1 MTAGAGHGRGKLE
14 GKVAVVTGA
23 ASGIGAGIAVAFA
36 GEGADVAVLDLVEEQ
51 EARPVLARVEEQGR
65 TALFVRADVSDE
77 TSVQAAAD
85 QVLRRFGRVDVLV
98 NNAGI
103 FTESLLE
110 DLSVADW
117 DRVVGVNLRGT
128 FLCTR
133 ALLGQMLERGDG
145 RIINIASQL
154 GQIGGAAVAHYSA
167 SKAGV
172 IGLTKALAREVA
184 GRGVLVN
191 AIAPGPIRTPLLES
205 ETEEWRSAKLAE
217 LPIGRFG
224 EVDEVTPTAV
234 LLASDDGSYYVG
246 QTLGPN
252 GGDVML

>member
-1 MTAGAGHGRGKLE
+1 MTGRLAGR
-14 GKVAVVTGA
+14 VALVTGA
-23 ASGIGAGIAVAFA
+23 ASGIGAGIALAFA
-36 GEGADVAVLDLVEEQ
+36 REGADVCLVDIVDEATASPVLDTVRGHG
-51 EARPVLARVEEQGR
+51 ADAAYIR
-65 TALFVRADVSDE
+65 TDVADEHSVRAMAEDALS
-77 TSVQAAAD
+77 
-85 QVLRRFGRVDVLV
+85 RFGRVDVLV

-103 FTESLLE
+103 FTQSLLE
-110 DLSVADW
+110 DMPVEDW
-117 DRVVGVNLRGT
+117 DRIIAVNLRGT

-133 ALLGQMLERGDG
+133 FLIGHMLERGSG

-154 GQIGGAAVAHYSA
+154 GQIGGAEVAHYSA

-172 IGLTKALAREVA
+172 IGLTKALAREVSN
-184 GRGVLVN
+184 RGVLVN
-191 AIAPGPIRTPLLES
+191 AIAPGPIQTPILDS
-205 ETEEWRSAKLAE
+205 ETDEWRSAKLAE

-224 EVDEVTPTAV
+224 TVAEATPTAV

>member
-1 MTAGAGHGRGKLE
+1 VGQVGGRI
-14 GKVAVVTGA
+14 AVITGG
-23 ASGIGAGIAVAFA
+23 ASGIGAGIAGAFA
-36 GEGADVAVLDLVEEQ
+36 REGADIVVADRTSEQ
-51 EARPVLARVEEQGR
+51 QARPVIEAIGGHGR
-65 TALFVRADVSDE
+65 EALFVRTDVSDE
-77 TSVQAAAD
+77 ASVRAMADAALA
-85 QVLRRFGRVDVLV
+85 RFGRVDILV

-110 DLSVADW
+110 DMPVADW
-117 DRVVGVNLRGT
+117 DKVVATNLRGP
-128 FLCTR
+128 FLCSR
-133 ALLGQMLERGDG
+133 ALIGQMLERGDG

-154 GQIGGAAVAHYSA
+154 GQIGALSAAHYCA

-184 GRGVLVN
+184 TRGVLVN
-191 AIAPGPIRTPLLES
+191 AIAPGPIETPMLAS
-205 ETEEWRSAKLAE
+205 ETEQWRSAKLAE

-224 EVDEVTPTAV
+224 TVDEVTPTAV
-234 LLASDDGSYYVG
+234 LLASSDGSYYVG

>member
-1 MTAGAGHGRGKLE
+1 MKKLDGRI
-14 GKVAVVTGA
+14 AVITGA
-23 ASGIGAGIAVAFA
+23 ASGIGRGIAVAFA
-36 GEGADVAVLDLVEEQ
+36 REGAHIVVADRVHESEAAAVLSEIA
-51 EARPVLARVEEQGR
+51 EAGTRS
-65 TALFVRADVSDE
+65 LFVRTDVSDE
-77 TSVQAAAD
+77 ASVRHMAD
-85 QVLRRFGRVDVLV
+85 VALREFGRVDILV

-110 DLSVADW
+110 DISVEDW
-117 DRVVGVNLRGT
+117 DRVVNTNLRGT

-133 ALLGQMLERGDG
+133 VLIGQMLARRDG

-154 GQIGGAAVAHYSA
+154 GQIGGTSVPHYVA

-191 AIAPGPIRTPLLES
+191 AIAPGPIETPLLES

-224 EVDEVTPTAV
+224 RVDEVTPTAV
-234 LLASDDGSYYVG
+234 LLASADGSYYVG

>member
-1 MTAGAGHGRGKLE
+1 MSKLE
-14 GKVAVVTGA
+14 GRVALVTGA
-23 ASGIGAGIAVAFA
+23 ASGIGQAIAIAFA
-36 GEGADVAVLDLVEEQ
+36 REGADVVVADRSDVTQAAV
-51 EARPVLARVEEQGR
+51 VLAAIAEAGGE
-65 TALFVRADVSDE
+65 ALFVQTDVSDE
-77 TSVQAAAD
+77 ASVNQMAAAA
-85 QVLRRFGRVDVLV
+85 LAHFGRVDILV

-110 DLSVADW
+110 NMPIEDW
-117 DRVVGVNLRGT
+117 DRVLGVNLRGT
-128 FLCTR
+128 FLCSR
-133 ALLGQMLERGDG
+133 ALVGQMLERGDG

-154 GQIGGAAVAHYSA
+154 GQIGGTSVAHYVA

-184 GRGVLVN
+184 HRGVLVN
-191 AIAPGPIRTPLLES
+191 AIAPGPIETPLLES

-217 LPIGRFG
+217 LPIRRFG
-224 EVDEVTPTAV
+224 TVDEVTPTAV
-234 LLASDDGSYYVG
+234 LLASSDGSYYVG

>member
-1 MTAGAGHGRGKLE
+1 MGKLD

-23 ASGIGAGIAVAFA
+23 ASGIGRGIAVAFA
-36 GEGADVAVLDLVEEQ
+36 GEGADIAVVDIAQQDQAASVLAAVTALGRRAFFVRCDVSQEADVAAMAGAVL
-51 EARPVLARVEEQGR
+51 GH
-65 TALFVRADVSDE
+65 
-77 TSVQAAAD
+77 
-85 QVLRRFGRVDVLV
+85 FGRVDILV

-103 FTESLLE
+103 FTQSLLA
-110 DLSVADW
+110 DMSVTDW
-117 DRVVGVNLRGT
+117 DQVLGVNLRGT

-133 ALLGQMLERGDG
+133 MLIGQMLERGSG

-154 GQIGGAAVAHYSA
+154 GQIGGVEAVHYSA

-172 IGLTKALAREVA
+172 IGLTKALAREVSA
-184 GRGVLVN
+184 AGVLVN
-191 AIAPGPIRTPLLES
+191 AIAPGPISTPLLDG

-217 LPIGRFG
+217 LPMGRFG
-224 EVDEVTPTAV
+224 TVAEVTPTAV
-234 LLASDDGSYYVG
+234 LLASDDGAYYAG

>member
-1 MTAGAGHGRGKLE
+1 MKKLDGRI
-14 GKVAVVTGA
+14 AVITGA
-23 ASGIGAGIAVAFA
+23 ASGIGRGIAVAFA
-36 GEGADVAVLDLVEEQ
+36 REGAHIVVADRVDESAAAVLSEIA
-51 EARPVLARVEEQGR
+51 EAGTRGV
-65 TALFVRADVSDE
+65 FVRTDVSDE
-77 TSVQAAAD
+77 ASVRHMAD
-85 QVLRRFGRVDVLV
+85 VALREFGRVDILV

-110 DLSVADW
+110 DMSVEDW
-117 DRVVGVNLRGT
+117 DRVVNTNLRGT
-128 FLCTR
+128 FLCSR
-133 ALLGQMLERGDG
+133 VLIGQMLARRDG

-154 GQIGGAAVAHYSA
+154 GQIGGTSVPHYVA

-184 GRGVLVN
+184 SRGVLVN
-191 AIAPGPIRTPLLES
+191 AIAPGPIETPLLDS
-205 ETEEWRSAKLAE
+205 ETEEWRRAKLAE

-224 EVDEVTPTAV
+224 RVDEVTPTAV
-234 LLASDDGSYYVG
+234 LLASADGSYYVG

>member
-1 MTAGAGHGRGKLE
+1 MSGRGRLA
-14 GKVAVVTGA
+14 GRVAVVTGA

-36 GEGADVAVLDLVEEQ
+36 EEGADIVVA
-51 EARPVLARVEEQGR
+51 EASPEAVAEPVLEAVRRHGQR
-65 TALFVRADVSDE
+65 ALYVQTDVADAGA
-77 TSVQAAAD
+77 VQRMADAA
-85 QVLRRFGRVDVLV
+85 LSRFGQVDILV

-103 FTESLLE
+103 FTESRVE
-110 DLSVADW
+110 QMPVEDW
-117 DRVVGVNLRGT
+117 DRVLGVNLRGT

-133 ALLGQMLERGDG
+133 FLLPQMLERRWG

-154 GQIGGAAVAHYSA
+154 GQIGGADVAHYSA

-172 IGLTKALAREVA
+172 IGFTKALAREVST
-184 GRGVLVN
+184 RGVLVN
-191 AIAPGPIRTPLLES
+191 AIAPGPIKTPLLDS
-205 ETEEWRSAKLAE
+205 ETEEWRSGKLAE

-224 EVDEVTPTAV
+224 EVSEVTPTAV

>member
-1 MTAGAGHGRGKLE
+1 VTGRLAGR
-14 GKVAVVTGA
+14 VALVTGA
-23 ASGIGAGIAVAFA
+23 ASGIGAGIALAFA
-36 GEGADVAVLDLVEEQ
+36 REGADVCLVDIVDEATASPVLDTVRGHG
-51 EARPVLARVEEQGR
+51 ADAAYIR
-65 TALFVRADVSDE
+65 TDVADEHSVRAMAEDALS
-77 TSVQAAAD
+77 
-85 QVLRRFGRVDVLV
+85 RFGRVDVLV

-103 FTESLLE
+103 FTQSLLE
-110 DLSVADW
+110 DMPVEDW
-117 DRVVGVNLRGT
+117 DRIIAVNLRGT

-133 ALLGQMLERGDG
+133 FLIGHMLERGSG

-154 GQIGGAAVAHYSA
+154 GQIGGAEVAHYSA

-172 IGLTKALAREVA
+172 IGLTKALAREVSN
-184 GRGVLVN
+184 RGVLVN
-191 AIAPGPIRTPLLES
+191 AIAPGPIQTPILDS
-205 ETEEWRSAKLAE
+205 ETDEWRSAKLAE

-224 EVDEVTPTAV
+224 TVAEVTPTAV